1 MLPASELTL
10 CSLPPREDP
19 ALPWFPS
26 TQDKVPASESGI
38 QNPAWGGPCYAP
50 TPVRHPFSLHNIN
63 SQLSG
68 SRETRGAASRRGER
82 PAGPTA
88 MRQDVPKPSPAARHC
103 SGLARRVL
111 TIAFALLILGLMTWA
126 YAAGVPLASDR
137 YGLLAFGLY
146 GAFLSVHLVA
156 QSLFA
161 YLEHR
166 RVAAAAAR
174 RAAARGPPDAATA
187 RSVALTISAYQ
198 EDPAYLRQCLVSAR
212 ALVYP
217 RARLRILM
225 VVDGNR
231 AEDLYMVD
239 MFREVFADE
248 DPATYVWESNYH
260 QPWEPA
266 AAGAAGEGAY
276 REVEAEDPGRLA
288 VEALVRT
295 RRCVCVAQRWGGK
308 REVMYTAFKAL
319 GDSVDYVQVCDSDT
333 RLDPVALLELVQV
346 LDEDPRVGAV
356 GGDVRILNPLDSWVS
371 FLSSLRYWVAFNVE
385 RACQSYFHCVSCISG
400 PLGLY
405 RNNLLQQ
412 FLEAWYNQKFL
423 GTHCTFGDD
432 RHLTNRMLS
441 MGYATKYTSRSR
453 CYSETPSS
461 FLRWL
466 SQQTRWSKS
475 YFREWLY
482 NALWWHRHHAW
493 MTYEAVV
500 SGLFPFFVAATVL
513 RLFYAGRPWAL
524 LWVLLCAQGVALAKA
539 AFAAWLRGCP
549 RLLLLSLYAPLY
561 MGGLLPAKFL
571 ALATMS
577 QSGWGTSG
585 RRRLA
590 ANYVPVLPLALW
602 ALLLLGG
609 LVRSVVHEA
618 RADWSGAS
626 RAAEARHLAAG
637 AGAYVGYWVI
647 MLTLYWVWVRRL
659 CRRRAGGYRVQV

>member
-1 MLPASELTL
+1 L
-10 CSLPPREDP
+10 
-19 ALPWFPS
+19 FP
-26 TQDKVPASESGI
+26 K
-38 QNPAWGGPCYAP
+38 
-50 TPVRHPFSLHNIN
+50 
-63 SQLSG
+63 
-68 SRETRGAASRRGER
+68 
-82 PAGPTA
+82 
-88 MRQDVPKPSPAARHC
+88 DVPKPSQAARHC
-103 SGLARRVL
+103 SGLVRRVL

-146 GAFLSVHLVA
+146 GAFLSAHLVA

-166 RVAAAAAR
+166 RVAAAAR
-174 RAAARGPPDAATA
+174 RAAARGPPEAATA

-217 RARLRILM
+217 RTRLRVLM

-248 DPATYVWESNYH
+248 DPATYVWDGNYH

-266 AAGAAGEGAY
+266 AAG
-276 REVEAEDPGRLA
+276 RLA
-288 VEALVRT
+288 VEALVKT

-333 RLDPVALLELVQV
+333 RLDPMALLELVRV

-441 MGYATKYTSRSR
+441 MGYATNKCVCFASAAAAKLLQFELFGQSNAS
-453 CYSETPSS
+453 SETLEESGRYHRARGGLYMEPCDPVDSAKRERYFYKVRPVTVPERTQPVLSMDCRRKRITTEVTEDPRWHRGRRLGTVKQCPWGQNGLIPPNKLTAGGHFDDVSHKQGLSQVGTMPGS
-461 FLRWL
+461 FLTLRSANNSIRNRL
-466 SQQTRWSKS
+466 
-475 YFREWLY
+475 
-482 NALWWHRHHAW
+482 
-493 MTYEAVV
+493 VI
-500 SGLFPFFVAATVL
+500 VL
-513 RLFYAGRPWAL
+513 VYGP
-524 LWVLLCAQGVALAKA
+524 
-539 AFAAWLRGCP
+539 
-549 RLLLLSLYAPLY
+549 
-561 MGGLLPAKFL
+561 
-571 ALATMS
+571 
-577 QSGWGTSG
+577 
-585 RRRLA
+585 
-590 ANYVPVLPLALW
+590 
-602 ALLLLGG
+602 
-609 LVRSVVHEA
+609 
-618 RADWSGAS
+618 S
-626 RAAEARHLAAG
+626 RAAEAHHLAAG
-637 AGAYVGYWVI
+637 AGAYVGYWAV
-647 MLTLYWVWVRRL
+647 MLTLYWVGVRRL

>member
-1 MLPASELTL
+1 MWSECWHGKNPGGLPGGGLFPILSP
-10 CSLPPREDP
+10 SLR
-19 ALPWFPS
+19 S
-26 TQDKVPASESGI
+26 QQD
-38 QNPAWGGPCYAP
+38 
-50 TPVRHPFSLHNIN
+50 T
-63 SQLSG
+63 
-68 SRETRGAASRRGER
+68 T
-82 PAGPTA
+82 
-88 MRQDVPKPSPAARHC
+88 KPSAAACRY

-111 TIAFALLILGLMTWA
+111 TIAFALLILGLITWA

-146 GAFLSVHLVA
+146 GAFLSAHLVA

-166 RVAAAAAR
+166 RVEAAAR
-174 RAAARGPPDAATA
+174 RAAARGPLDAAQA

-212 ALVYP
+212 ALQYP
-217 RARLRILM
+217 RARLRVLM

-248 DPATYVWESNYH
+248 DPATYVWDGNYH

-266 AAGAAGEGAY
+266 AAGGPGAY

-333 RLDPVALLELVQV
+333 RLDPMALLELVRV
-346 LDEDPRVGAV
+346 LDEDPHVGAV

-441 MGYATKYTSRSR
+441 MGYAT
-453 CYSETPSS
+453 
-461 FLRWL
+461 
-466 SQQTRWSKS
+466 
-475 YFREWLY
+475 
-482 NALWWHRHHAW
+482 N
-493 MTYEAVV
+493 
-500 SGLFPFFVAATVL
+500 
-513 RLFYAGRPWAL
+513 
-524 LWVLLCAQGVALAKA
+524 
-539 AFAAWLRGCP
+539 
-549 RLLLLSLYAPLY
+549 Y
-561 MGGLLPAKFL
+561 MCGLLPAKSP
-571 ALATMS
+571 ALATMN

-585 RRRLA
+585 RRKLA

-609 LVRSVVHEA
+609 LVRSVVQEA
-618 RADWSGAS
+618 TADWSGPS
-626 RAAEARHLAAG
+626 RAAEAYHLAAG
-637 AGAYVGYWVI
+637 AGAYVGYWVV
-647 MLTLYWVWVRRL
+647 MLTLYWVGVRRL

>member
-1 MLPASELTL
+1 M
-10 CSLPPREDP
+10 
-19 ALPWFPS
+19 
-26 TQDKVPASESGI
+26 TQ
-38 QNPAWGGPCYAP
+38 
-50 TPVRHPFSLHNIN
+50 
-63 SQLSG
+63 
-68 SRETRGAASRRGER
+68 
-82 PAGPTA
+82 
-88 MRQDVPKPSPAARHC
+88 QDVPKPSAAARRC

-126 YAAGVPLASDR
+126 YAAGVPLASDS

-146 GAFLSVHLVA
+146 GAFLSAHLVA

-166 RVAAAAAR
+166 RVAAAAR
-174 RAAARGPPDAATA
+174 RSAARGPLDAATA

-198 EDPAYLRQCLVSAR
+198 EDPAYLRQCLTSAR
-212 ALVYP
+212 ALLYP
-217 RARLRILM
+217 RARLRVLM

-248 DPATYVWESNYH
+248 DPATYVWDGNYH

-266 AAGAAGEGAY
+266 AAGAVNAGAGAY

-333 RLDPVALLELVQV
+333 RLDPMALLELVRV

-524 LWVLLCAQGVALAKA
+524 LWVLLCVQGVA
-539 AFAAWLRGCP
+539 
-549 RLLLLSLYAPLY
+549 Y
-561 MGGLLPAKFL
+561 
-571 ALATMS
+571 
-577 QSGWGTSG
+577 
-585 RRRLA
+585 
-590 ANYVPVLPLALW
+590 
-602 ALLLLGG
+602 
-609 LVRSVVHEA
+609 
-618 RADWSGAS
+618 
-626 RAAEARHLAAG
+626 HLAAG
-637 AGAYVGYWVI
+637 AGAYLGYWVV
-647 MLTLYWVWVRRL
+647 MLTLYWVGVRRL
-659 CRRRAGGYRVQV
+659 CRRRSGGYRVQV

>member
-1 MLPASELTL
+1 MT
-10 CSLPPREDP
+10 
-19 ALPWFPS
+19 
-26 TQDKVPASESGI
+26 
-38 QNPAWGGPCYAP
+38 
-50 TPVRHPFSLHNIN
+50 
-63 SQLSG
+63 
-68 SRETRGAASRRGER
+68 
-82 PAGPTA
+82 
-88 MRQDVPKPSPAARHC
+88 QDVPKPSQAARHC
-103 SGLARRVL
+103 SGLVRRVL
-111 TIAFALLILGLMTWA
+111 TITFALLILGLMTWA

-146 GAFLSVHLVA
+146 GAFLSAHLVA

-166 RVAAAAAR
+166 RVAAAAR
-174 RAAARGPPDAATA
+174 RAAARGPPEAATA

-217 RARLRILM
+217 RARLRVLM

-248 DPATYVWESNYH
+248 DPATYVWDGNYH

-288 VEALVRT
+288 VEALVKT

-333 RLDPVALLELVQV
+333 RLDPMALLELVRV

-441 MGYATKYTSRSR
+441 MGYATK
-453 CYSETPSS
+453 
-461 FLRWL
+461 
-466 SQQTRWSKS
+466 
-475 YFREWLY
+475 
-482 NALWWHRHHAW
+482 
-493 MTYEAVV
+493 
-500 SGLFPFFVAATVL
+500 
-513 RLFYAGRPWAL
+513 
-524 LWVLLCAQGVALAKA
+524 
-539 AFAAWLRGCP
+539 
-549 RLLLLSLYAPLY
+549 
-561 MGGLLPAKFL
+561 
-571 ALATMS
+571 
-577 QSGWGTSG
+577 
-585 RRRLA
+585 
-590 ANYVPVLPLALW
+590 
-602 ALLLLGG
+602 
-609 LVRSVVHEA
+609 
-618 RADWSGAS
+618 
-626 RAAEARHLAAG
+626 
-637 AGAYVGYWVI
+637 
-647 MLTLYWVWVRRL
+647 
-659 CRRRAGGYRVQV
+659 

>member
-1 MLPASELTL
+1 
-10 CSLPPREDP
+10 
-19 ALPWFPS
+19 
-26 TQDKVPASESGI
+26 
-38 QNPAWGGPCYAP
+38 
-50 TPVRHPFSLHNIN
+50 
-63 SQLSG
+63 
-68 SRETRGAASRRGER
+68 
-82 PAGPTA
+82 
-88 MRQDVPKPSPAARHC
+88 
-103 SGLARRVL
+103 
-111 TIAFALLILGLMTWA
+111 MTWA
-126 YAAGVPLASDR
+126 YAVGFPLASDR

-146 GAFLSVHLVA
+146 GAFLSAHLVA

-166 RVAAAAAR
+166 RVASR
-174 RAAARGPPDAATA
+174 AARGQPKCS
-187 RSVALTISAYQ
+187 RKVALTISAYQ
-198 EDPAYLRQCLVSAR
+198 EDADYLRQCLLSAR
-212 ALVYP
+212 ALQYP
-217 RARLRILM
+217 SERLRVLL

-231 AEDLYMVD
+231 EEDMYMVE
-239 MFREVFADE
+239 MFREVFEAE
-248 DPATYVWESNYH
+248 NPATYVWDGNYH
-260 QPWEPA
+260 QPWAPQVSE
-266 AAGAAGEGAY
+266 GSGKAGEVEAGGYA
-276 REVEAEDPGRLA
+276 EVEAEDPGRLT
-288 VEALVRT
+288 VEALVRSH
-295 RRCVCVAQRWGGK
+295 RCVCVAQRWGGK

-333 RLDPVALLELVQV
+333 RLDPMALLELSRV
-346 LDEDPRVGAV
+346 LDEDMTIGAV

-385 RACQSYFHCVSCISG
+385 RACQSYFRCVSCVSG

-405 RNNLLQQ
+405 RNDLLQQ

-441 MGYATKYTSRSR
+441 MGYATKYTSLSR
-453 CYSETPSS
+453 CYSETPAS

-513 RLFYAGRPWAL
+513 RLFYAGSPWAL
-524 LWVLLCAQGVALAKA
+524 LWVLVCVQGVAAAKA
-539 AFAAWLRGCP
+539 AFAAWLRGSP
-549 RLLLLSLYAPLY
+549 RMLLLSLYAPLY

-571 ALATMS
+571 ALLTMN

-590 ANYVPVLPLALW
+590 ANYAPALPLAIW
-602 ALLLLGG
+602 AALLLGG
-609 LVRSVVHEA
+609 LLRSIIYEAQADWTGEA
-618 RADWSGAS
+618 R
-626 RAAEARHLAAG
+626 RTEARYLAIG
-637 AGAYVGYWVI
+637 AAAYVVYWAL
-647 MLTLYWVWVRRL
+647 MLALYWGGVRRL
-659 CRRRAGGYRVQV
+659 CRPRAGGYQVSV